1 MELLKSIFSNC
12 RQELK
17 AFPLM
22 LILLF
27 SISNFFIEEAK
38 KAYLPIEVTLCGI
51 LIFVN
56 FCVQLNALS
65 PIVSKPSGS

>member
-1 MELLKSIFSNC
+1 
-12 RQELK
+12 
-17 AFPLM
+17 M

-38 KAYLPIEVTLCGI
+38 KAYLPIKVTLCGI

-65 PIVSKPSGS
+65 SIVFKPSGS